1 VNVWIIP
8 LLQHSHPRAGQG
20 SHSTT
25 LDVQEVL
32 VPGWS
37 CGVQE
42 VLVPGWSW
50 GVLQHNVTWR
60 HTNCDRI
67 TS

>member
-50 GVLQHNVTWR
+50 GVLQHNV
-60 HTNCDRI
+60 
-67 TS
+67 